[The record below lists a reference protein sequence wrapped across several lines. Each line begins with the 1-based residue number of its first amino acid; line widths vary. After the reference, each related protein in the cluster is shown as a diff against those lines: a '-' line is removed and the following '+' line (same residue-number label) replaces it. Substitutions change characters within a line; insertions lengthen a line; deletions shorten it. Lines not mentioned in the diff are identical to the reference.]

1 MNHGPPMT
9 TGGPG
14 PHAERILGRYALFD
28 EIASGGMATVH
39 LGRMLGPVGFSK
51 TVAIK
56 RLHPHLAR
64 DPEFVSM
71 FLDEARLAARIQH
84 PNVVATL
91 DVVASDGEVF
101 LVLDYV
107 QGESFSHLLKATRIK
122 GVPTQLRVISSVVGN
137 ALHGL
142 HAAHEAQ
149 DEHGR
154 PLGLVH
160 RDVSPQNILVGVDG
174 VARVLDFGVA
184 KAAGRL
190 QSTRDGQLK
199 GKLAYMAPE
208 QIRGDEVD
216 RRTDIYAAAVV
227 LWEGFAGRRLIHGM
241 NEGQVLAAVLAG
253 GFPPPSSLN
262 PHLPPEADAI
272 VMRGLSMHPDG
283 RWSSAREMAIALE
296 RAVGVA
302 SPYEVAEW
310 VQSVGAEAIAMRAA
324 RVREM
329 ESTSAVRVSLHDAG
343 GPQIFHEGPQARY
356 DASRSGVSVVTSP
369 SISAVMQPVPPAP
382 AENTGSVY
390 VHPALQAPQ
399 PPPYPGPA
407 PMQTG
412 SGMAPVPAA
421 PAPASRAK
429 VILISVAVSAVFGIS
444 VIVLLLWL
452 RTRNQPPPESSIESV
467 PSPAGSVKTPEP
479 AATVTAAPPPIVD
492 IPNEPAQPEPSA
504 SAEEPVAESTKQ
516 GTTSATKTS
525 GATTTKTGGTSATKT
540 GSAGTTKTGSSSGG
554 TKAPKGCESPFF
566 VDANGI
572 KQIKPECM

>member
-1 MNHGPPMT
+1 MT

-84 PNVVATL
+84 PYVVATL
-91 DVVASDGEVF
+91 DVVAAEGEVF

-122 GVPTQLRVISSVVGN
+122 GVPVQLRVIAAIVGN

-142 HAAHEAQ
+142 HAAHEAE

-160 RDVSPQNILVGVDG
+160 RDVSPQNIMIGVDG
-174 VARVLDFGVA
+174 VSRVLDFGVA

-208 QIRGDEVD
+208 QIRGDAVD

-227 LWEGFAGRRLIHGM
+227 LWEGFSGRRLIHGM

-262 PHLPPEADAI
+262 PQLPPEADAI
-272 VMRGLSMHPDG
+272 VMRGLSMNPDD

-296 RAVGVA
+296 RATGVA

-343 GPQIFHEGPQARY
+343 GPQIFHEGPQAQY
-356 DASRSGVSVVTSP
+356 DPSRSGVSVVTSP
-369 SISAVMQPVPPAP
+369 SISAVMQPLPPAAP
-382 AENTGSVY
+382 EHTGSVH
-390 VHPALQAPQ
+390 VHPALAPHEASQPSYPRPIPPPLPLGPGFAPAVPQ
-399 PPPYPGPA
+399 PA
-407 PMQTG
+407 QQ
-412 SGMAPVPAA
+412 
-421 PAPASRAK
+421 PASRAK
-429 VILISVAVSAVFGIS
+429 VVLISVAVSALFGIS
-444 VIVLLLWL
+444 VIALLLWL
-452 RTRNQPPPESSIESV
+452 RARNQPPPESSIEGV
-467 PSPAGSVKTPEP
+467 PSPAASAQAPEP
-479 AATVTAAPPPIVD
+479 SATQAPVAQPPIVD
-492 IPNEPAQPEPSA
+492 IPQQPAKPEPSA
-504 SAEEPVAESTKQ
+504 TAEAEPVKEAPPKVSTK
-516 GTTSATKTS
+516 ATS
-525 GATTTKTGGTSATKT
+525 GSKSGSSGSVKTGKVGSGSTKT
-540 GSAGTTKTGSSSGG
+540 GSTSSG
-554 TKAPKGCESPFF
+554 TKAPKGCETPFY
-566 VDANGI
+566 VDGNGI
-572 KQIKPECM
+572 KHIKPECM

>member
-1 MNHGPPMT
+1 MT

-122 GVPTQLRVISSVVGN
+122 GVPTQLRVISAIVGN

-227 LWEGFAGRRLIHGM
+227 LWEGFAGRRLIHGL

-272 VMRGLSMHPDG
+272 VMRGLAMHPDG

-296 RAVGVA
+296 RALGVA

-310 VQSVGAEAIAMRAA
+310 VQSVGSEAIAMRAA

-343 GPQIFHEGPQARY
+343 GPQIFHEGPQAAY
-356 DASRSGVSVVTSP
+356 DPSRSGVSVVTSP
-369 SISAVMQPVPPAP
+369 SISAVMQPLPPAP

-399 PPPYPGPA
+399 PPPFPGPA
-407 PMQTG
+407 VG
-412 SGMAPVPAA
+412 VSGMAPLPAQ

-429 VILISVAVSAVFGIS
+429 VVLISVVVSALFGIS
-444 VIVLLLWL
+444 VIALLLWL
-452 RTRNQPPPESSIESV
+452 RARNQPAPESGIESV
-467 PSPAGSVKTPEP
+467 PTPAATAKTPEP
-479 AATVTAAPPPIVD
+479 KATVTAAPPPVVD
-492 IPNEPAQPEPSA
+492 IPQEPAEPEPSA
-504 SAEEPVAESTKQ
+504 SAEEPVAENPP
-516 GTTSATKTS
+516 KTS
-525 GATTTKTGGTSATKT
+525 GGATSGTKAGGTATAKSGGTGATKTGGTGTAKT
-540 GSAGTTKTGSSSGG
+540 GGSSGG
-554 TKAPKGCESPFF
+554 TKPPKGCDTPFY

-572 KQIKPECM
+572 KHIKPECM